1 MTAQVNRGSGGTD
14 SPLGATSYLP
24 EGRRVKGHQEE
35 SRHQIGWRASA
46 QAPAVDLVPPAA
58 TAAASTGS
66 ESCSYSPASG
76 NPLPAGTRPE
86 ERLRPP
92 NREQTA
98 AAPRAQ
104 AALPP
109 RRPRRAFRELSEA
122 GRAGAGSRSGRGS
135 GGLPEPPV
143 AGLRGLGRERR
154 GRKKGLRFG
163 AFCKRGKTCRLES
176 DCPPVLFL
184 QVELTALRNGVLRLS
199 WEALTVLQRTHFCLF
214 LCETFTSC
222 L

>member
-24 EGRRVKGHQEE
+24 EGRRVKGRQEE

-109 RRPRRAFRELSEA
+109 RRRAQSVPGAFRGGTGRGGVTE
-122 GRAGAGSRSGRGS
+122 RAGLGGVSRS
-135 GGLPEPPV
+135 
-143 AGLRGLGRERR
+143 
-154 GRKKGLRFG
+154 
-163 AFCKRGKTCRLES
+163 
-176 DCPPVLFL
+176 L
-184 QVELTALRNGVLRLS
+184 QSRV
-199 WEALTVLQRTHFCLF
+199 
-214 LCETFTSC
+214 
-222 L
+222 